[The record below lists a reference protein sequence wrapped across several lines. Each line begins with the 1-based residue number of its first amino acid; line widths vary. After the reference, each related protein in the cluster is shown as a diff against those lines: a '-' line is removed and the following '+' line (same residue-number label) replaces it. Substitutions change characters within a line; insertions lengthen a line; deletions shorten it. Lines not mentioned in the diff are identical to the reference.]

1 MVVFTNHLPPSTN
14 HYHLNCERA
23 QGAIVARVEGIPKT
37 VTLEVVTPTR
47 MVAREEVEEVV
58 APGAEGYFGVMGG
71 HLPFMSTLKTGEL
84 AYRKNGTWRYLAMS
98 WGYAEVRPE
107 TVIILAEAAEKAE
120 EIDAARS
127 QRARDR
133 AFERLAKWGDESI
146 DVLRA
151 QGALTRALTRLEV
164 AEKTQ

>member
-1 MVVFTNHLPPSTN
+1 M
-14 HYHLNCERA
+14 
-23 QGAIVARVEGIPKT
+23 ARVEGIPKM

-107 TVIILAEAAEKAE
+107 TVIILTEAAEKAE

-133 AFERLAKWGDESI
+133 AFERLARWGDESI

-151 QGALTRALTRLEV
+151 QTSLARALTRLEV

>member
-1 MVVFTNHLPPSTN
+1 M
-14 HYHLNCERA
+14 
-23 QGAIVARVEGIPKT
+23 

-133 AFERLAKWGDESI
+133 ALERLARWGDESI

>member
-1 MVVFTNHLPPSTN
+1 M
-14 HYHLNCERA
+14 
-23 QGAIVARVEGIPKT
+23 

-107 TVIILAEAAEKAE
+107 TVIILTEAAEKAE

-133 AFERLAKWGDESI
+133 AFERLARWGDESI

-151 QGALTRALTRLEV
+151 QTSLARALTRLEV

>member
-1 MVVFTNHLPPSTN
+1 M
-14 HYHLNCERA
+14 
-23 QGAIVARVEGIPKT
+23 ARVEGVPKT

-133 AFERLAKWGDESI
+133 AVERLARWGDESI

-151 QGALTRALTRLEV
+151 QTSLTRALTRIEV
-164 AEKTQ
+164 AEKPR

>member
-1 MVVFTNHLPPSTN
+1 M
-14 HYHLNCERA
+14 
-23 QGAIVARVEGIPKT
+23 ARVEGIPKT

-47 MVAREEVEEVV
+47 MVVREEAEEVI

-84 AYRKNGTWRYLAMS
+84 AYRKNGTWRYLAVS
-98 WGYAEVRPE
+98 WGYAEIRPE

-120 EIDAARS
+120 EIDVARS

-151 QGALTRALTRLEV
+151 QGALTRALARLEV

>member
-1 MVVFTNHLPPSTN
+1 M
-14 HYHLNCERA
+14 
-23 QGAIVARVEGIPKT
+23 ARVEGVPKT
-37 VTLEVVTPTR
+37 VTVEVVTPTR
-47 MVAREEVEEVV
+47 MVVRDEVEEVI
-58 APGAEGYFGVMGG
+58 APGVEGYFGVLGG
-71 HLPFMSTLKTGEL
+71 HLPFMSTLKSGEL

-120 EIDAARS
+120 EIDIARA

-133 AFERLAKWGDESI
+133 AVDRMARWGDESI

-151 QGALTRALTRLEV
+151 QASLARALIRLEV
-164 AEKTQ
+164 AEKTR

>member
-1 MVVFTNHLPPSTN
+1 M
-14 HYHLNCERA
+14 
-23 QGAIVARVEGIPKT
+23 ARVEGIPKT

-133 AFERLAKWGDESI
+133 ALERLARWGDESI

-151 QGALTRALTRLEV
+151 QTSLARALTRIEA
-164 AEKTQ
+164 AEKTR

>member
-1 MVVFTNHLPPSTN
+1 M
-14 HYHLNCERA
+14 
-23 QGAIVARVEGIPKT
+23 VARVEGIPKM

-133 AFERLAKWGDESI
+133 AFERLARWGDESI

-151 QGALTRALTRLEV
+151 QTSLARALTRLEV